1 MSNNYS
7 VSSSNTS
14 YFPHFIVRFIVAA
27 IVLGITA
34 FFTPGFTIAGIWPL
48 LIGAAVIAIMDFL
61 ILKVSGINA
70 SAFGRG
76 FSGFILSAII
86 IYLTQFFVAGYS
98 VSFWGALIG
107 AIIYGIVDAIIPGKA
122 TL

>member
-1 MSNNYS
+1 MQDNYS
-7 VSSSNTS
+7 VSSSDAS
-14 YFPHFIVRFIVAA
+14 PFLHFFIRFIVAS

-34 FFTPGFTIAGIWPL
+34 FFTPGFSISGIFPL
-48 LIGAAVIAIMDFL
+48 VIGALVISALDFL
-61 ILKVSGINA
+61 VLKVAGINA

-76 FSGFILSAII
+76 FSGFVLSAII
-86 IYLTQFFVAGYS
+86 IYVTQFFVSGYS

-107 AIIYGIVDAIIPGKA
+107 AVVYGIVDAIIPGKA